1 MLYLKGLYFML
12 FYVKLQ
18 RKEVLEKIM
27 LVREKCLIFSAK
39 ILCEPWFTLY
49 YNIYIKFVLVY

>member
-1 MLYLKGLYFML
+1 MP

-18 RKEVLEKIM
+18 GKEVLEKIM
-27 LVREKCLIFSAK
+27 LVLEMCLIFSPK
-39 ILCEPWFTLY
+39 ILYEPWFTLY